1 MIMATKAK
9 LSASETVE
17 SHKPKNYKYKYIIKD
32 ESMWDELREQEYD
45 ESTLDTINDTDLTLS
60 AINAD
65 FKEYP
70 REVVARAKE
79 PTIMDDGVIVSK
91 KMATKTDKKLQNVGI
106 GFFTHEGIRYVCVKL
121 IYERFD
127 IIEIFILT

>member
-1 MIMATKAK
+1 MATKAK

-106 GFFTHEGIRYVCVKL
+106 GFFTHEDIRYVCVKL

>member
-1 MIMATKAK
+1 MT
-9 LSASETVE
+9 
-17 SHKPKNYKYKYIIKD
+17 KD
-32 ESMWDELREQEYD
+32 E
-45 ESTLDTINDTDLTLS
+45 I
-60 AINAD
+60 AIKAHKD
-65 FKEYP
+65 WQGKI
-70 REVVARAKE
+70 EVVARAKE